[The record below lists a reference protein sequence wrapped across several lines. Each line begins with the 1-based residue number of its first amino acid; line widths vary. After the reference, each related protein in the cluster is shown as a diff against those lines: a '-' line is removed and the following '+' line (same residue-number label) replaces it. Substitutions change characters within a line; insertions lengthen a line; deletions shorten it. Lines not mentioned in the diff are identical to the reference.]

1 MLALIP
7 ARGGSKGFPRKNVA
21 TLAGRPLIA
30 HTIEAAKAAASV
42 DRVVVSTD
50 DEEIGAAARAAGA
63 ELPFTRPAA
72 LATDEAAT
80 ADVIRHA
87 VRALGLGDDDAFV
100 LLQPTSPLRTAQD
113 IDEAIALFQ
122 DRDADAV
129 ISVTAHEHPLAWAQ
143 LLNEDGLLL
152 PHPSL
157 AAEGRRQDLTVT
169 YRPNG
174 AIYVIRL
181 ANFLRHGQIRGP
193 RTYGYAMPPE
203 RSVDIDTPFDLRL
216 AACLL
221 RDREA

>member
-7 ARGGSKGFPRKNVA
+7 ARGGSKGFPGKNIA
-21 TLAGRPLIA
+21 ELAGRPLIA
-30 HTIEAAKAAASV
+30 HTIAAAKAADSV
-42 DRVVVSTD
+42 HRVVVSTD
-50 DEEIGAAARAAGA
+50 DEQIGAAARAAGA
-63 ELPFTRPAA
+63 ELPFVRPPE
-72 LATDEAAT
+72 LATDEAST

-87 VRALGLGDDDAFV
+87 AEAEGLGPEDSLV
-100 LLQPTSPLRTAQD
+100 LLQPTSPLRTAGD
-113 IDEAIALFQ
+113 IDEAVALFEA
-122 DRDADAV
+122 RHADAV

-181 ANFLRHGQIRGP
+181 KNFLRYGQIRGP
-193 RTYGYAMPPE
+193 RTYGYAMPAE
-203 RSVDIDTPFDLRL
+203 RSVDVDTPFDLRL

-221 RDREA
+221 ADG